1 MISVETTN
9 PVFSNAG
16 GKTPEQKKQARDKAW
31 ETTKTVYG
39 KAKESGLLQS
49 LENLALK
56 GKGTGTTTTDANLNQ
71 FLPDPNAVKEKEPM
85 NKTLKIGLIVGG
97 VAIVG
102 FAVYWFAI
110 RKK

>member
-31 ETTKTVYG
+31 ETTKNVYG

-56 GKGTGTTTTDANLNQ
+56 GKGTGTTTDMNTTIT
-71 FLPDPNAVKEKEPM
+71 LPDPNAVTPKEPM
-85 NKTLKIGLIVGG
+85 SKGRKIGLIVGG

>member
-1 MISVETTN
+1 MISVETNN
-9 PVFSNAG
+9 PVFSNVG
-16 GKTPEQKKQARDKAW
+16 GKTPEQKKEARGKAW
-31 ETTKTVYG
+31 EKTKNVYG

-56 GKGTGTTTTDANLNQ
+56 GKGTGATDMNATIT
-71 FLPDPNAVKEKEPM
+71 LPDPNATTPKEPM
-85 NKTLKIGLIVGG
+85 SKGMKIGLIVGG